1 MTKPLIGLTCRWDD
15 EKQWFYLPGDYAHA
29 VVAAGG
35 VPVMIPL
42 VFGTAADVAAR
53 VDAVVLPGSYSDVD
67 PERYG
72 QRRDPNVTRI
82 HPKRDETDFQVLEH
96 AFQEK
101 KPVLGICYGMQSLNV
116 YLGGTLIQHIP
127 AAVGSALEHQGADA
141 QHVAQIEPGSHL
153 AAWAGGLPQVR
164 VNSTHHQ
171 AVDRPG
177 RGLRV
182 VAKAPDGVIEAVEG
196 DWPDHLVVGVQ
207 WHPERIWRNEPL
219 SARLFAELVQAARSW
234 LGAAATSGQARSAK
248 AGRSP

>member
-1 MTKPLIGLTCRWDD
+1 MSARPSTPATKPLIGLTCRWDD

-29 VVAAGG
+29 VAAAGG

-42 VFGTAADVAAR
+42 VSGTAAEVAAR
-53 VDAVVLPGSYSDVD
+53 VDAVILTGSYSDVD

-72 QRRDPNVTRI
+72 QPRDPHVTRI
-82 HPKRDETDFQVLEH
+82 HPERDATDFQILEH
-96 AFQEK
+96 AFHEK

-127 AAVGSALEHQGADA
+127 AAVGGALEHQGANA

-153 AAWAGGLPQVR
+153 AAWAGGVPQVR

-196 DWPDHLVVGVQ
+196 GWPDHWVIGVE
-207 WHPERIWRNEPL
+207 WHPERIWQKEPL
-219 SARLFAELVQAARSW
+219 SARLFAELVQAARSRSD
-234 LGAAATSGQARSAK
+234 AAATSG
-248 AGRSP
+248 

>member
-1 MTKPLIGLTCRWDD
+1 MSPAASRPLRKPLIGLTCRWDD

-29 VVAAGG
+29 VAAAGG

-42 VFGTAADVAAR
+42 VSGTAAEVAAC
-53 VDAVVLPGSYSDVD
+53 VDAVVLTGSFSDVD

-72 QRRDPNVTRI
+72 QPCGPNVTRI
-82 HPKRDETDFQVLEH
+82 HPERDATDFQVLEH

-127 AAVGSALEHQGADA
+127 AAVGGALEHQGAQA

-153 AAWAGGLPQVR
+153 AAWTGGVPQVR

-177 RGLRV
+177 RGLRA

-196 DWPDHLVVGVQ
+196 SWPDHLVVGVQ

-219 SARLFAELVQAARSW
+219 SARLFAELVQAARSR
-234 LGAAATSGQARSAK
+234 LGVTAASS
-248 AGRSP
+248 